1 MRPIQAIQELGPS
14 AADRGAG
21 WQAGARLRS
30 RGSLSLIRL
39 PGGWG
44 GGQQAAAWGLASSR
58 PRR

>member
-30 RGSLSLIRL
+30 SGSLSLIRL